1 MKSFKNFLSKND
13 KFSIRKL
20 AVGTM
25 SVVLGSV
32 LYLNVHD
39 EAKAAEADSNH
50 LNTSSETKIQE
61 QSQPQDSTN
70 SNETT
75 NNQEQSQPQDTTN
88 SNETTNNQEQSQPQ
102 DSTNSNETTNNQE
115 QSQPQDSTNSKETTN
130 NQEQSQ
136 PQDSTNSKETTNNQ
150 EQSQPQD
157 STNSKETTNNQEQ
170 SQSQDSTNS
179 KETTNDQTNSNN
191 KADVDADA
199 QKSSKDVDADAQKSS
214 KDVDADA
221 QKSSK
226 DVDADAQKSSK
237 DVDADAQ
244 KSSKDVD
251 ADAQK
256 SSKDVDADAQKS
268 SNKDVDADAQKS
280 SNKDVDA
287 DAQKSSNKV
296 NKQNNGLSKMINQ
309 SKNDKNYKFNKD
321 ETLKQLNTSG
331 IDKKVGNYIKNNW
344 DDLSQKE
351 ILNILLNAYNN
362 EEGKF
367 ETLATNN
374 KKDLNR
380 KSTHSSINLMANK
393 ATTKTKNY
401 TVKNGDYLGGIA
413 EKFHTTISNLQKLN
427 KSITNP
433 DNIYV
438 GQVIKVPSSSSST
451 KPSTGKNDKPSKGD
465 TSSSKQL
472 VTKSQLAKFGW
483 NKNGLKDSVVKDLNN
498 ALNKFKI
505 NTPKRIQHFMA
516 QVAQESMKGLYPTEI
531 ASGDAYEGRT
541 DLGNTHPGDGRKFKG
556 GGYIQ
561 LTGRSN
567 YTAFAKAMGDNKIV
581 EKGVEYVANKYPWS
595 SAAWFWSTK
604 NLNSIVDKGGTVTDV
619 TRVVNGGTNG
629 LNDRIAYYNQAKKI
643 FK

>member
-1 MKSFKNFLSKND
+1 ND
-13 KFSIRKL
+13 
-20 AVGTM
+20 
-25 SVVLGSV
+25 
-32 LYLNVHD
+32 
-39 EAKAAEADSNH
+39 
-50 LNTSSETKIQE
+50 QE
-61 QSQPQDSTN
+61 QSQS
-70 SNETT
+70 
-75 NNQEQSQPQDTTN
+75 
-88 SNETTNNQEQSQPQ
+88 
-102 DSTNSNETTNNQE
+102 
-115 QSQPQDSTNSKETTN
+115 QDSTNSKETTN
-130 NQEQSQ
+130 DQEQSQ
-136 PQDSTNSKETTNNQ
+136 SQDSTNSKETTNDQ
-150 EQSQPQD
+150 EQSQSQD
-157 STNSKETTNNQEQ
+157 STNSKETTNDQEQ
-170 SQSQDSTNS
+170 SQPQGSTNS

-199 QKSSKDVDADAQKSS
+199 QKSSNKDVDADAQKSS

-226 DVDADAQKSSK
+226 DVDADAQKSS
-237 DVDADAQ
+237 
-244 KSSKDVD
+244 
-251 ADAQK
+251 
-256 SSKDVDADAQKS
+256 
-268 SNKDVDADAQKS
+268 
-280 SNKDVDA
+280 KDVDA

>member
-1 MKSFKNFLSKND
+1 DQEQSQPQDSTNSKETTND
-13 KFSIRKL
+13 
-20 AVGTM
+20 
-25 SVVLGSV
+25 
-32 LYLNVHD
+32 
-39 EAKAAEADSNH
+39 
-50 LNTSSETKIQE
+50 QE

-75 NNQEQSQPQDTTN
+75 ND
-88 SNETTNNQEQSQPQ
+88 QEQSQPQ
-102 DSTNSNETTNNQE
+102 DSTNSNETTNDQE

-130 NQEQSQ
+130 DQEQSQ
-136 PQDSTNSKETTNNQ
+136 PQDSTNSKETTNDQ
-150 EQSQPQD
+150 EQSQPQG
-157 STNSKETTNNQEQ
+157 
-170 SQSQDSTNS
+170 STNS

-199 QKSSKDVDADAQKSS
+199 QKSS
-214 KDVDADA
+214 
-221 QKSSK
+221 
-226 DVDADAQKSSK
+226 
-237 DVDADAQ
+237 
-244 KSSKDVD
+244 
-251 ADAQK
+251 
-256 SSKDVDADAQKS
+256 
-268 SNKDVDADAQKS
+268 
-280 SNKDVDA
+280 KDVDA

>member
-1 MKSFKNFLSKND
+1 
-13 KFSIRKL
+13 
-20 AVGTM
+20 
-25 SVVLGSV
+25 
-32 LYLNVHD
+32 
-39 EAKAAEADSNH
+39 
-50 LNTSSETKIQE
+50 
-61 QSQPQDSTN
+61 
-70 SNETT
+70 
-75 NNQEQSQPQDTTN
+75 
-88 SNETTNNQEQSQPQ
+88 
-102 DSTNSNETTNNQE
+102 
-115 QSQPQDSTNSKETTN
+115 
-130 NQEQSQ
+130 
-136 PQDSTNSKETTNNQ
+136 NSKETTNNQ

>member
-1 MKSFKNFLSKND
+1 D
-13 KFSIRKL
+13 
-20 AVGTM
+20 
-25 SVVLGSV
+25 
-32 LYLNVHD
+32 
-39 EAKAAEADSNH
+39 
-50 LNTSSETKIQE
+50 
-61 QSQPQDSTN
+61 
-70 SNETT
+70 
-75 NNQEQSQPQDTTN
+75 
-88 SNETTNNQEQSQPQ
+88 
-102 DSTNSNETTNNQE
+102 QE

-130 NQEQSQ
+130 DQEQSQ
-136 PQDSTNSKETTNNQ
+136 PQDSTNSKETTNDQ

-157 STNSKETTNNQEQ
+157 STNSKETTNDQEQ
-170 SQSQDSTNS
+170 SQSQDSTNSKETTNDQEQSQSQDSTNSKETTNDQEQSQPQGSTNS

-199 QKSSKDVDADAQKSS
+199 QKSSNKDVDADAQKSS

-221 QKSSK
+221 QKSS
-226 DVDADAQKSSK
+226 
-237 DVDADAQ
+237 
-244 KSSKDVD
+244 
-251 ADAQK
+251 
-256 SSKDVDADAQKS
+256 
-268 SNKDVDADAQKS
+268 
-280 SNKDVDA
+280 KDVDA

>member
-32 LYLNVHD
+32 LYLNIQD
-39 EAKAAEADSNH
+39 EAKAAEVNSNH
-50 LNTSSETKIQE
+50 LSTTLESNTQE
-61 QSQPQDSTN
+61 QSQPQDSTDSKET
-70 SNETT
+70 SNT
-75 NNQEQSQPQDTTN
+75 QEQSQPQN
-88 SNETTNNQEQSQPQ
+88 ST
-102 DSTNSNETTNNQE
+102 D
-115 QSQPQDSTNSKETTN
+115 SKET
-130 NQEQSQ
+130 S
-136 PQDSTNSKETTNNQ
+136 SALS
-150 EQSQPQD
+150 
-157 STNSKETTNNQEQ
+157 
-170 SQSQDSTNS
+170 
-179 KETTNDQTNSNN
+179 NSNN
-191 KADVDADA
+191 AEDLEVDAQKASDKDVEADA
-199 QKSSKDVDADAQKSS
+199 QKASDKDVEADAQKASD
-214 KDVDADA
+214 KDVKANAQKASDKDVKANAQKASDKDVEADA
-221 QKSSK
+221 QKTSDK
-226 DVDADAQKSSK
+226 DVEVDTQKASDKDVEADAQKTSDK
-237 DVDADAQ
+237 DVEADTKKA
-244 KSSKDVD
+244 
-251 ADAQK
+251 
-256 SSKDVDADAQKS
+256 
-268 SNKDVDADAQKS
+268 NKDNS
-280 SNKDVDA
+280 
-287 DAQKSSNKV
+287 
-296 NKQNNGLSKMINQ
+296 GLNEMINQ
-309 SKNDKNYKFNKD
+309 SKNDKNYKFDKN
-321 ETLKQLNTSG
+321 ETLKQLDTSG
-331 IDKKVGNYIKNNW
+331 IDKKVGNYIKDNW

-351 ILNILLNAYNN
+351 ILSILLKAYND
-362 EEGKF
+362 EEGKY

-374 KKDLNR
+374 KRESVSNR
-380 KSTHSSINLMANK
+380 SAHPNVMLMANK

-413 EKFHTTISNLQKLN
+413 EKFHTTVSNLQKLN

-433 DNIYV
+433 DSIYA
-438 GQVIKVPSSSSST
+438 GQVIKVPSNSSST
-451 KPSTGKNDKPSKGD
+451 KPSTGKHDKPSKGD
-465 TSSSKQL
+465 TSSKKQL

-531 ASGDAYEGRT
+531 ANGDAYEGRT
-541 DLGNTHPGDGRKFKG
+541 DLGNTQPGDGRKFKG

-567 YTAFAKAMGDNKIV
+567 YTAFAKAMGDNKII

-604 NLNSIVDKGGTVTDV
+604 NINSIVDNGGTVTDV

-629 LNDRIAYYNQAKKI
+629 LNDRIAFYKQAKNI